1 MRDSL
6 PEPDPFRLKY
16 RATLREVISSIIE
29 DGKKATI
36 GVIRGRARSLVPRE
50 DLSRFCQVALQD
62 LQGLHDGNIARYGLR
77 PSEFRAWL
85 QRDWNL
91 AGIT

>member
-6 PEPDPFRLKY
+6 PAPDPFRLKY
-16 RATLREVISSIIE
+16 RAMLREVISSIIK
-29 DGKKATI
+29 DGKKATVGI
-36 GVIRGRARSLVPRE
+36 IRRRASSLVPRE
-50 DLSRFCQVALQD
+50 DLSRFCEVTLQD

-85 QRDWNL
+85 QRH
-91 AGIT
+91 